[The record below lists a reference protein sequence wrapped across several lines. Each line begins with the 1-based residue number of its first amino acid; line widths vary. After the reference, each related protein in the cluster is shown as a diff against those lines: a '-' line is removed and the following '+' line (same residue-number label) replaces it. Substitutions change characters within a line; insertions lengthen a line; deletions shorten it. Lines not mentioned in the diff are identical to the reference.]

1 MCAGHVSSERA
12 GIADDL
18 FTGLFIYVAARKKEQ
33 HWQAILKHWQAI
45 VKNKTHIGRQL
56 LRPTSPHNGLFI

>member
-45 VKNKTHIGRQL
+45 VKNKTHKLNFNLWVFYIL
-56 LRPTSPHNGLFI
+56 LGIS